1 MVEAKPDI
9 ATLLIRGFVDKQT
22 QLKHTSI
29 HPTFVVLLPEINR
42 EARNGFNLDIGMHCL
57 LYPQTWASYY
67 YTASAAHSLHQHRLS
82 TPNLPFVSFCFRG
95 AVWFLWLVSF
105 RACNRLES
113 STS

>member
-67 YTASAAHSLHQHRLS
+67 YTASAAHSLHPHRLS
-82 TPNLPFVSFCFRG
+82 APNLPYVSFVFGVRCGFCGWFRFV
-95 AVWFLWLVSF
+95 A
-105 RACNRLES
+105 ACKQTRKFY
-113 STS
+113 